1 MCKLSDFLNL
11 RLDTRYRKKFI
22 AVSKKGIRQMKL
34 ITTTFA
40 CLLTVSTASVALADE
55 KASLPAAGSQNSGAT
70 PVTVEPA
77 NAVVAAGAAQVINQT
92 GAVTRVNRGEG
103 LVELSTGTDLS
114 VGDTVFAGPGS
125 TVTLYYP
132 ATGCEHVVPSETYF
146 AVASTPPC
154 STSAGVSMGSGLQKS
169 ASSSAAISSGETDN
183 TKTALLVGSAV
194 VVAGGVLAVIALNG
208 NGDDNNN
215 DNPAS
220 PD

>member
-1 MCKLSDFLNL
+1 
-11 RLDTRYRKKFI
+11 
-22 AVSKKGIRQMKL
+22 MKL
-34 ITTTFA
+34 ISTTFA
-40 CLLTVSTASVALADE
+40 CLLTVSTASVAFADE
-55 KASLPAAGSQNSGAT
+55 KASLPAAGSRNAGSAIL
-70 PVTVEPA
+70 TVEPA
-77 NAVVAAGAAQVINQT
+77 NSVVSAGTAQVINQT

-103 LVELSTGTDLS
+103 LVELSTGADLE

-132 ATGCEHVVPSETYF
+132 ATGCEYVVPSETYF

-154 STSAGVSMGSGLQKS
+154 SVSAGVNAGIGLQKS
-169 ASSSAAISSGETDN
+169 ASSSAALNSGETDN
-183 TKTALLVGSAV
+183 TKTAILVGSAV

-215 DNPAS
+215 DNPAT